1 MSNIVPLRGSFV
13 HKPWEGD
20 CITKPWERL
29 VTVAIPVYNAAEA
42 IGAAIPLLRLQ
53 SLRPH
58 IVLID
63 TGSDK
68 QERDKLLSYES
79 DDIEVHCLRFRAVR
93 HPSDFPAI
101 AMDLAFS
108 ACTTPYMLATHADC
122 FLRSRHVVQDL
133 YTALTQDKPT
143 TVAAGYEI
151 TERPHTDWRGMLGH
165 TLTMY
170 DMKAMDRIGAGWS
183 LRRLCNTKA
192 HPDGI
197 TAEHSIAPATSPNWP
212 DTELLINYL
221 IREAGLTV
229 KVVGTERNAQR
240 TLDHMIDHCRS
251 VTSAKLYNEGG
262 TYCSTSSQWLASGIL
277 EARQRAQ
284 DWLANP

>member
-1 MSNIVPLRGSFV
+1 MSSIVPLRGTFSA
-13 HKPWEGD
+13 KPWEGD
-20 CITKPWERL
+20 CTVKPWQRCA
-29 VTVAIPVYNAAEA
+29 TVAIPVYNASEA

-53 SLRPH
+53 SFRPH
-58 IVLID
+58 IILID

-68 QERDKLLSYES
+68 QEREKLLSYEA

-108 ACTTPYMLATHADC
+108 ACTTPVMVATHADC
-122 FLRSRHVVQDL
+122 FLRSRYAIENLVTELAKGSPDVV
-133 YTALTQDKPT
+133 A
-143 TVAAGYEI
+143 VGYEI

-165 TLTMY
+165 TLTAY
-170 DMKAMDRIGAGWS
+170 DMQAMDCIGAGWS
-183 LRRLCNTKA
+183 LRRLCNMFP

-197 TAEHSIAPATSPNWP
+197 EAEHSIAPATSPNWP
-212 DTELLINYL
+212 DTELLVNYL
-221 IREAGLTV
+221 IRRAGLAV
-229 KVVGTERNAQR
+229 KVIGTEKNAQR
-240 TLDHMIDHCRS
+240 TLDNMIDHCRS
-251 VTSAKLYNEGG
+251 VTSARLYNEGG
-262 TYCSTSSQWLASGIL
+262 TYCATSSQWLASGIL